1 MRRSSALIP
10 RSILCVAA
18 FAGAGCQ
25 NNDFY
30 NIAGYQQENFSNQV
44 DILFVIDNSSSMA
57 DEATALALN
66 FDSFISQLTSTEGT
80 PATDDL
86 SDAVDNFTTY
96 VNDRGRVLDYQL
108 ALTTTTVDYSTTGA
122 TSGDD
127 PGEAG
132 RLIDV
137 PISKASASVA
147 DSFTFDLLCEAT
159 CWSQSALEDD
169 PSYACGQDPGGVI
182 SEQYLDCLC
191 GAGEWE
197 DHCGAGTEEHLEG
210 SLDALCRS
218 VETPPELCTD
228 TISPLSDLDFVG
240 TNAGFLREDST
251 LVVVIITDEGDT
263 SRRLENGSE
272 DPTTYLEAFE
282 EFDLP
287 IKVAVIGP
295 DYDVEENSFPCNSGG
310 ATTWG
315 AERLLITSE
324 ETSGFYN
331 PIEESGGAECEVSDF
346 SVHLNDLGQLLNTL
360 TNVFQ
365 LQSIPDTDTIRVYV
379 DGVEIY
385 AAAST
390 TDDAG
395 DTTYQKG
402 WYYDPSQ
409 NAVVF
414 TDDVVPDYNQD
425 VRIYYLPL
433 EGKPRELPF

>member
-1 MRRSSALIP
+1 MRKTSAPIIL
-10 RSILCVAA
+10 SIL
-18 FAGAGCQ
+18 FAGVLPGAGCQ
-25 NNDFY
+25 NYDFY
-30 NIAGYQQENFSNQV
+30 NIAGYEQENFSNQV

-80 PATDDL
+80 PSTNDL
-86 SDAVDNFTTY
+86 SDAVDNFTSY

-108 ALTTTTVDYSTTGA
+108 GLTTTTVDYSTTGA
-122 TSGDD
+122 TSQDD

-132 RLIDV
+132 RLIGV
-137 PISKASASVA
+137 PISKNSASVA
-147 DSFTFDLLCEAT
+147 DSFTYDLLCEST

-169 PSYACGQDPGGVI
+169 ESYACGQDPGGVI

-210 SLDALCRS
+210 VLDALCRS
-218 VETPPELCTD
+218 VEAPPDLCVD
-228 TISPLSDLDFVG
+228 TISPLSELDFTG

-272 DPTTYLEAFE
+272 DPTTYLEAFD
-282 EFDLP
+282 EFELP
-287 IKVAVIGP
+287 IKFAVIGP
-295 DYDVEENSFPCNSGG
+295 DYDVEQNAFPCNSGG

-315 AERLLITSE
+315 SERLLIVSE

-331 PIEESGGAECEVSDF
+331 PIEESSGAGCDVSDF

-379 DGVEIY
+379 DGEEIY
-385 AAAST
+385 PAAST
-390 TDDAG
+390 TNDAG
-395 DTTYQKG
+395 DVSYQKG

>member
-1 MRRSSALIP
+1 MRRFTALTSL
-10 RSILCVAA
+10 SITLAASVAA
-18 FAGAGCQ
+18 TGCQ

-30 NIAGYQQENFSNQV
+30 NIAGYEQENFSNQV

-57 DEATALALN
+57 DEASALALN

-80 PATDDL
+80 PATEDL
-86 SDAVDNFTTY
+86 SDAVDNFVTY
-96 VNDRGRVLDYQL
+96 VNDRGQVLDYQL
-108 ALTTTTVDYSTTGA
+108 GLTTTTVDYETTGA

-132 RLIDV
+132 RLIAD
-137 PISKASASVA
+137 PISNDSASIA
-147 DSFTFDLLCEAT
+147 DAFTQNLLCEAT
-159 CWSQSALEDD
+159 CWSQSALAED
-169 PSYACGQDPGGVI
+169 PGYACGTDPGGII
-182 SEQYLDCLC
+182 SEEYLDCLC

-218 VETPPELCTD
+218 VDAPPDLCAEEV
-228 TISPLSDLDFVG
+228 SPLSELDYLG
-240 TNAGFLREDST
+240 SNAGFIRQDST
-251 LVVVIITDEGDT
+251 VVIVIITDEGDT

-272 DPTTYLEAFE
+272 DPSTYLDAFA
-282 EFDLP
+282 EFDFPVKL
-287 IKVAVIGP
+287 AVIGP
-295 DYDVEENSFPCNSGG
+295 DYDVELNDFPCNSGG

-315 AERLLITSE
+315 AERLMIAAD
-324 ETSGFYN
+324 ETEGFYN
-331 PIEESGGAECEVSDF
+331 PIEESDGTECVVSDF

-365 LQSIPDTDTIRVYV
+365 LSSIPDTDTIRVYV
-379 DGVEIY
+379 DGAEIPE
-385 AAAST
+385 AAST

-395 DTTYQKG
+395 DTTYKNG
-402 WYYDPSQ
+402 WYYDPAQ

-414 TDDVVPDYNQD
+414 TDEVVPDYNQD

>member
-108 ALTTTTVDYSTTGA
+108 GLTTTTVDYGTTGA

-147 DSFTFDLLCEAT
+147 DSFTFDLLCEST

-295 DYDVEENSFPCNSGG
+295 DYDVEANSFPCNSGG

-395 DTTYQKG
+395 DTTDRK
-402 WYYDPSQ
+402 S
-409 NAVVF
+409 VV
-414 TDDVVPDYNQD
+414 
-425 VRIYYLPL
+425 
-433 EGKPRELPF
+433 